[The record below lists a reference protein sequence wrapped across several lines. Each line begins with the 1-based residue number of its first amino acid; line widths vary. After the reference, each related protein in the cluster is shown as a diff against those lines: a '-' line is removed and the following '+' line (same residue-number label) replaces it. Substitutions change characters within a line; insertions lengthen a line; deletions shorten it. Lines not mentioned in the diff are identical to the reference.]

1 MVALCLKFA
10 ATRGIGGAAT
20 SSAAVTSLGAT
31 TYPQTTY
38 GYGYGGN
45 GDLNGFGG
53 NGDLNGFGGNGDL
66 NGFGGG
72 LQHANNFSLGQLKN
86 GMNVSE
92 M

>member
-20 SSAAVTSLGAT
+20 SSAAVTSPGAT

-53 NGDLNGFGGNGDL
+53 NSNL